1 MQDTNDPN
9 ATAVKDPNRPA
20 RRGRRLE
27 NLWLKRIESLEAI
40 RQIAAD
46 EGATKTVAALDKL
59 ITGEKKQ
66 HERMLERMEQGRPR
80 SGHAGD
86 HPRRRFMRD
95 RRRFMPD
102 GPRGRHRG
110 PRPPEDAPEDIEKQ

>member
-1 MQDTNDPN
+1 MQDANDPN
-9 ATAVKDPNRPA
+9 TTVARDPNRPA

-40 RQIAAD
+40 RQIADD
-46 EGATKTVAALDKL
+46 EGATKTAAALDKL
-59 ITGEKKQ
+59 IAREKKQ

-80 SGHAGD
+80 PDHAGD
-86 HPRRRFMRD
+86 QPRRRFMRD

-102 GPRGRHRG
+102 GPRGWHRG
-110 PRPPEDAPEDIEKQ
+110 PRPPEDVPEDIEKQ